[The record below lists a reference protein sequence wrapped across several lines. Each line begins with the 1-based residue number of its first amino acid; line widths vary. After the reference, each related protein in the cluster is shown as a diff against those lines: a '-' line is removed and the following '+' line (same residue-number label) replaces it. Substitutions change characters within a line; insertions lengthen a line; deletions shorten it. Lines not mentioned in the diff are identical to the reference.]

1 MQETSAINK
10 GRYYVYGLFKPC
22 GTPFYIGKGSGT
34 RVNDHF
40 KPSNLKVNTPKTGI
54 IKKYGNSVIR
64 SILCYFDSEESAYEY
79 EEWLISH
86 YGLKSEGG
94 LLANYAKSRFEYSDM
109 FARNISSKGHL
120 GRDTVYPDWLILSFI
135 GMYES
140 GLELD
145 LIHTLTG
152 IPKQY
157 MASILMGRKRGY
169 LIPNPPKYR
178 VPTRVSKAARLSEQ
192 ETLLAIGLLSNG
204 CNSWSSVSRFL
215 CKSVKTIRR
224 SLPSGFL
231 PNLNKKPLY
240 IPTGKKLNPE
250 FEAIVLHHVIHNL
263 PLKSL
268 MNSTGKAKSTCFNAM
283 IRVKRVT
290 QQDGMKTGKVGN
302 GTSDNV
308 AQQDNSANNLSN
320 K

>member
-1 MQETSAINK
+1 VQETSVINK

-94 LLANYAKSRFEYSDM
+94 LLANYAKSRFEYSDK
-109 FARNISSKGHL
+109 FAHDICSKSKKHTDEHVAISMML
-120 GRDTVYPDWLILSFI
+120 L
-135 GMYES
+135 EA
-140 GLELD
+140 GLAVDHVALE
-145 LIHTLTG
+145 TG
-152 IPKQY
+152 F
-157 MASILMGRKRGY
+157 SCSY
-169 LIPNPPKYR
+169 LRRVAAGDRRSYGAMVNPNPPICKRKRQPKLTQAALLDIIYQ
-178 VPTRVSKAARLSEQ
+178 VSQGTKNWKEIVSDYKTSRKSINHA
-192 ETLLAIGLLSNG
+192 
-204 CNSWSSVSRFL
+204 SRFYN
-215 CKSVKTIRR
+215 I
-224 SLPSGFL
+224 
-231 PNLNKKPLY
+231 
-240 IPTGKKLNPE
+240 
-250 FEAIVLHHVIHNL
+250 NL
-263 PLKSL
+263 PD
-268 MNSTGKAKSTCFNAM
+268 STGKIDLEFDRKILYALENGMRLCEICNFVGKSKSTVFNAA
-283 IRVKRVT
+283 KRVAK
-290 QQDGMKTGKVGN
+290 GSLN

-308 AQQDNSANNLSN
+308 ASQDNSANNLSN